1 MRDVETLSAARVPP
15 HDGLAGRRV
24 LHVCESLPGGPAS
37 YLQEILPH
45 QAAML
50 GRDAVAVLAPQ
61 DQLGHL
67 GQAAPDRVWGYERKG
82 RGLGSILALRRALL
96 EVMAEF
102 DPDIVH
108 LHSSF
113 AGAVGR
119 LALPRG
125 AGRPRVL
132 YCAHG
137 WAFDDSRETKMR
149 GGLSRVERALA
160 SRTDIVINIS
170 PHEMGLLKRRGFP
183 DPKVRLVVSGLKN
196 ETPLPGPA
204 SRPDDHT
211 VTLLFVGR
219 FDRQKGLDLLLA
231 EMARPE
237 CANVRLLVAGANVLA
252 QAGLGELPENVTPL
266 GWVDRAKIP
275 ELMAGV
281 DAVIMPSR
289 WEGMP
294 LVALETLRAGRPL
307 LASRRGPFE
316 HIVDDGRTGVLMDI
330 DRPGFLAEAL
340 GRAGRS
346 ELAAMGRAARE
357 AFEANYSSA
366 RMNNELMDLYAEV
379 LRP

>member
-1 MRDVETLSAARVPP
+1 MRDAEALSVALVPW
-15 HDGLAGRRV
+15 HDRLAGKRV
-24 LHVCESLPGGPAS
+24 LHVSESLPGGPAS

-45 QAAML
+45 QAAVL
-50 GRDAVAVLAPQ
+50 GCDAVAVLAPQ
-61 DQLGHL
+61 DHLAHL
-67 GQAAPDRVWGYERKG
+67 GPATPNRVWGYERKG
-82 RGLGSILALRRALL
+82 RSLGSILALRRALL
-96 EVMAEF
+96 EVVAEF
-102 DPDIVH
+102 EPDIVH

-119 LALPRG
+119 LVLPRG
-125 AGRPRVL
+125 ARRPRVL

-149 GGLSRVERALA
+149 DALSHIERALA
-160 SRTDIVINIS
+160 SLTDIVINIS

-183 DPKVRLVVSGLKN
+183 DSKVRLVVSGLKD
-196 ETPLPGPA
+196 EMPLPAPA
-204 SRPDDHT
+204 PILGDQT

-237 CANVRLLVAGANVLA
+237 CANIRLLVAGANVLA
-252 QAGLGELPENVTPL
+252 QTNLCEIPENVTPL

-275 ELMAGV
+275 ELMAAV

-316 HIVDDGRTGVLMDI
+316 YIVDDGQTGMLMDI
-330 DRPGFLAEAL
+330 DRPGFLAMAL
-340 GRAGRS
+340 GRAGKS
-346 ELAAMGRAARE
+346 ELAAMGRAARD
-357 AFEANYSSA
+357 AFETNYSSA
-366 RMNNELMDLYAEV
+366 RMNDELMNLYVEV